1 MKKETTFKI
10 LKIFAAVLLSV
21 ALIFGAV
28 AVSFY
33 YSVIALTKPEMV
45 TMFIQ
50 EVDYKKVIQKNP
62 TIKNTLS
69 KYGIT
74 PTEADTVMKSKQ
86 TAELVKVYTDE
97 VTQIFLD
104 IPQEKKL
111 DVAYITELVKENT
124 DEFLNI
130 AEEKTELKFK
140 REQTKREIDAFLQ
153 KNEVVIEE
161 SVAMIEEVRDVVK
174 TIYTSRVIEEKLS
187 LWFAIILVAATF
199 IIIAG
204 IIVLLRSNGFFCVGI
219 NFTLVGIILGVIIL
233 YAKSDFVTDLALKMS
248 DFGTQI
254 VESAVSVSVQKLI
267 IAVFATSILAV
278 LFNGFFAALKFLKY
292 KYKNE
297 NPSLPEAD
305 TNIDPTI

>member
-10 LKIFAAVLLSV
+10 LKISAAVLLCV

-62 TIKNTLS
+62 TIKNTLER
-69 KYGIT
+69 YGIT
-74 PTEADTVMKSKQ
+74 PTEADTVMKSQQ

-104 IPQEKKL
+104 IPDDQRL
-111 DVAYITELVKENT
+111 DVAYIKELVKRNT

-130 AEEKTELKFK
+130 AEENTSLKFK
-140 REQTKREIDAFLQ
+140 REQTKREIEAFLQ
-153 KNEVVIEE
+153 KNEVAIEE
-161 SVAMIEEVRDVVK
+161 SAAVIEDVRDVVK

-187 LWFAIILVAATF
+187 FWFAIILVAAAF

-204 IIVLLRSNGFFCVGI
+204 IIVLMRSNGFFCVAA
-219 NFTLVGIILGVIIL
+219 NFGLSSIILCVVIL
-233 YAKSDFVTDLALKMS
+233 YAKSDFVSRLALKIS
-248 DFGTQI
+248 DFGMQI
-254 VESAVSVSVQKLI
+254 VESAVSVSVRKLI
-267 IAVFATSILAV
+267 IAVFAMVIVSV
-278 LFNGFFAALKFLKY
+278 LFIGFFVALKLLKY
-292 KYKNE
+292 KYQNQ
-297 NPSLPEAD
+297 NPIVAEAE
-305 TNIDPTI
+305 T

>member
-10 LKIFAAVLLSV
+10 LKISAAVLLCV

-50 EVDYKKVIQKNP
+50 EVDYKKAIQKNP
-62 TIKNTLS
+62 TIKNTLER
-69 KYGIT
+69 YGIT
-74 PTEADTVMKSKQ
+74 PTEADTVMKSQQ

-104 IPQEKKL
+104 IPDDQRL
-111 DVAYITELVKENT
+111 DVAYIKELVKRNT

-130 AEEKTELKFK
+130 AEENTSLKFK
-140 REQTKREIDAFLQ
+140 REQTKREIEAFLQ
-153 KNEVVIEE
+153 KNEVAIEE
-161 SVAMIEEVRDVVK
+161 SAAVIEDVRDVVK

-187 LWFAIILVAATF
+187 FWFAIILVAAAF

-204 IIVLLRSNGFFCVGI
+204 IIVLMRSNGFFCVAA
-219 NFTLVGIILGVIIL
+219 NFGLSSIILCVVIL
-233 YAKSDFVTDLALKMS
+233 YAKSDFVSRLALKMS
-248 DFGTQI
+248 DFGMQI
-254 VESAVSVSVQKLI
+254 VESAVSVSVRKLI
-267 IAVFATSILAV
+267 IAVFAMVIVSV
-278 LFNGFFAALKFLKY
+278 LFIGFFVALKLLKY
-292 KYKNE
+292 KYQNQ
-297 NPSLPEAD
+297 NPIVAEAE
-305 TNIDPTI
+305 T